1 MTVAEKFTIQYL
13 IFTWCYII
21 GRTFMCCASRF
32 ILGGTLMG
40 WIFTAGYL
48 TALVIAG
55 YRSVKNTKIQS
66 SAL

>member
-1 MTVAEKFTIQYL
+1 MTIAEKFTIQSL

-32 ILGGTLMG
+32 ILGGALMG

-48 TALVIAG
+48 ITLAIAG
-55 YRSVKNTKIQS
+55 YRGIKN
-66 SAL
+66 AEMRA

>member
-1 MTVAEKFTIQYL
+1 MTAVEKFTLQSL
-13 IFTWCYII
+13 IFTLCYAI

-48 TALVIAG
+48 TTLVLAG
-55 YRSVKNTKIQS
+55 YRGAKNAKVR
-66 SAL
+66 A

>member
-1 MTVAEKFTIQYL
+1 MTAAEKFTVQYF
-13 IFTWCYII
+13 IFTLFYVIS
-21 GRTFMCCASRF
+21 RAFMCCASRF

-48 TALVIAG
+48 VTLVIAG

>member
-1 MTVAEKFTIQYL
+1 MTTAEKFTVQYL
-13 IFTWCYII
+13 IFTLFYVIS
-21 GRTFMCCASRF
+21 RAFMCCASRF

-48 TALVIAG
+48 ITLVIAG